1 MVGYGEQPLP
11 PQNQP
16 QDQSSVSNDP
26 TIEDY
31 MDYADEMHRG
41 KQSNDTALQVR
52 EAQYTTV
59 DKFHEDE
66 QVFEKWLSS
75 RRLIMA
81 RASRIPGIDS
91 RIYNQLSVQF
101 KYIVNRAHSEG
112 KTKVLRAMCEEFDFD
127 LELLVSK
134 GDVAMTGL
142 TGIGAM
148 VTNNSNSKTEVR
160 MPTQPKP
167 PGFFPSSWFG
177 GKQ

>member
-1 MVGYGEQPLP
+1 MGYGEQQLP
-11 PQNQP
+11 EQSQQQQQP
-16 QDQSSVSNDP
+16 QDYGPDAY
-26 TIEDY
+26 DY
-31 MDYADEMHRG
+31 LGDTYKG

-52 EAQYTTV
+52 EAQYTSI
-59 DKFHEDE
+59 DKFHEDAF
-66 QVFEKWLSS
+66 VFENWASS

-91 RIYNQLSVQF
+91 KTFNRLSVMF

-112 KTKVLRAMCEEFDFD
+112 KTKVLRGMSEEFDFD

-148 VTNNSNSKTEVR
+148 VTNQSNSKQEIR
-160 MPTQPKP
+160 MPVQQKP

-177 GKQ
+177 GGKQ